1 MRITILNQAIQNSDN
16 RAALRDTLAAML
28 RTIARDLEIGKN
40 CNHITDSAGNTIGG
54 YDIDG
59 H

>member
-28 RTIARDLEIGKN
+28 RTIARDLEIGKDF
-40 CNHITDSAGNTIGG
+40 NHITDAAGNIIGG

-59 H
+59 N